1 MRAWVAQIFTLS
13 PAKYTSLA
21 DHPLLLGLRDLY
33 LQEINR
39 AVPPQ
44 LTPGIQSE
52 MSSLHDAVS
61 FAVRD
66 LNLSA
71 SVSLD
76 HTIAHLIRLSRM
88 ANKKRI

>member
-1 MRAWVAQIFTLS
+1 MRACVPQLFALS
-13 PAKYTSLA
+13 PAKYTRLA
-21 DHPLLLGLRDLY
+21 DHPPLLSLRDLY

-52 MSSLHDAVS
+52 MSSLHQAVS
-61 FAVRD
+61 FAVGD

-71 SVSLD
+71 SVSFD
-76 HTIAHLIRLSRM
+76 HTIAHLIRLARM
-88 ANKKRI
+88 ANKRRI